1 MKKIILLL
9 AALSLVYVN
18 AFSQGCLPEGITFTT
33 QEQIDNFQTNYPG
46 CTEIEGNVTIQG
58 SNITNLN
65 GLSVLISI
73 GGNLI
78 IEGWPYGNPQLTSLS
93 GLQSLASI
101 GGYLSIY
108 QNNAL
113 TSLTGLENL
122 TYIGGYLHIGG
133 LTNNQGNLSLT
144 SLTGLESLT
153 SIGGHLIISNN
164 ISLSTCN
171 ADWLCDYLAA
181 PTGGVIVSNNAPGCN
196 GIIDVAYACG
206 GLPCLPPYCTYNF
219 TSQSDIDNFQAA
231 FPNCTELQGNV
242 SISGNYISGSDITN
256 LSGLDMVTFIGGN
269 LKISWNDSLIN
280 LTGLE
285 NLTVVGAIYIGG
297 NSILSS
303 LAGLE
308 GLTTVNGNLC
318 LCESYW
324 FEELS
329 GNPSLAS
336 ISGLNNLTSIG
347 GDFLIV
353 ETDSLDCLTGL
364 ENLTTIGGDLWII
377 NNSVLNSLA
386 GLNNLNS
393 IGGSLCILGHHYGS
407 WPGND
412 ALTSLTG
419 LESLTTIG
427 GGLGI
432 SYNSALTSLTG
443 LEGLPSVNGNISI
456 FGNSVLSS
464 LTGLEGLTS
473 ISGDLHIG
481 YQYWEYPGILIKI
494 GNPALVNLSG
504 LENLTSIGGDL
515 FIGHNNSL
523 STCEVQSIC
532 DYLAA
537 PNGTVTISNNAPGCN
552 SQAQVIAA
560 CETVGIEEAVTGSDF
575 SIFPNPFT
583 GQLSIEFNL
592 PQTSMVSIQIFNAIG
607 AKVADLH
614 HGQLPAGQQQFT
626 WHAGH
631 LPKGLYLCRVQ
642 VGEELTTRKVIKH

>member
-9 AALSLVYVN
+9 AALMSIGSISFFPKLSAQEN
-18 AFSQGCLPEGITFTT
+18 DKGQQPQLGCTCLPQGITFTT
-33 QEQIDNFQTNYPG
+33 QWQIDNFQTNYPG
-46 CTEIEGNVTIQG
+46 CMGIIGDVTIKG
-58 SNITNLN
+58 SAITNLN
-65 GLSVLISI
+65 GLSVL
-73 GGNLI
+73 
-78 IEGWPYGNPQLTSLS
+78 T
-93 GLQSLASI
+93 SI
-101 GGYLSIY
+101 GGYLEIRS
-108 QNNAL
+108 NSA
-113 TSLTGLENL
+113 
-122 TYIGGYLHIGG
+122 
-133 LTNNQGNLSLT
+133 LT

-153 SIGGHLIISNN
+153 SIGGYLQIGGFYAGNHALTSLTGLENLTSIGGNLTISYNS
-164 ISLSTCN
+164 SLSNCD
-171 ADWLCDYLAA
+171 ADWLCNYLAA
-181 PTGGVIVSNNAPGCN
+181 PTGGVNVSNNAPGCN

-206 GLPCLPPYCTYNF
+206 GLPCLPPYCTYIF

-269 LKISWNDSLIN
+269 LEISWNDSLIN

-308 GLTTVNGNLC
+308 GLITVNGNLC
-318 LCESYW
+318 LCESLGI
-324 FEELS
+324 EELF
-329 GNPSLAS
+329 GNPSLAN

-347 GDFLIV
+347 GDFWIV
-353 ETDSLDCLTGL
+353 ETDSLDCLTGV
-364 ENLTTIGGDLWII
+364 ENLTTIGGDLRII

-393 IGGSLCILGHHYGS
+393 IGGSLCIQGRYYGF

-419 LESLTTIG
+419 LENLTSIG
-427 GGLGI
+427 GGLGVFN
-432 SYNSALTSLTG
+432 NSALTSLTG
-443 LEGLPSVNGNISI
+443 LEGLPSVNGDVYIY
-456 FGNSVLSS
+456 GNSVLSS

-473 ISGDLHIG
+473 VSGDLHIG
-481 YQYWEYPGILIKI
+481 YQEWYLPGFLLKI
-494 GNPALVNLSG
+494 GNPALINLSG
-504 LENLTSIGGDL
+504 LENLNSIGGNL
-515 FIGHNNSL
+515 FIRHNNAL

-537 PNGTVTISNNAPGCN
+537 PNGTVTINNNAPGCN

-560 CETVGIEEAVTGSDF
+560 CATVGIEEAVAGSGF
-575 SIFPNPFT
+575 STFPNPFT

-592 PQTSMVSIQIFNAIG
+592 PQTTIVSIQIFNAMG
-607 AKVADLH
+607 AKVAGLH
-614 HGQLPAGQQQFT
+614 HGQLPAGQQQFR
-626 WHAGH
+626 WDASH
-631 LPKGLYLCRVQ
+631 LPKGLYFCRVQ
-642 VGEELTTRKVIKH
+642 VGEETITQKIIKVQ